1 MNLNLALID
10 SSAPFFVK
18 APGESQ
24 NWSKAPIGLLE
35 KNQKF
40 RKKTHKKIRENFDS
54 YVKRVSTMGYNAISI
69 DELSFLTD
77 FSFYPDDLRS
87 KIQSYQKSYRK
98 LFRTAKKNRMKVF
111 ITSDF
116 LFSNSYIETETKG
129 DFDRV
134 VSLFYSALEKLFSD
148 FETIDGIILR
158 IGESDGVDVKGDFR
172 SRLFLKTPEDANLLL
187 REILPLFKKH
197 SKSLIF
203 RTWTIGAYPI
213 GDLIWNPKTYE
224 KVFQNIPHENLII
237 SMKYG
242 EGDFFRY
249 LKLNSLFFQ
258 DERPKLIE
266 FQARREYE
274 GFGEF
279 PSFVG
284 WQYASFREELKK
296 AKNLVGFSVWC
307 QTGGWSSFK
316 NITFLKNTSYWNEL
330 NTFVCIGLF
339 KKNWTVKKSLRK
351 FYGKKDLR
359 ELIRFLRLSD
369 GVILN
374 LLYDPEF
381 ADRQLYIHRVRIPP
395 LLHITWDRVTISDH
409 FRILYDSFCKD
420 KETSV
425 RMGYAA
431 IESLKEM
438 GRIAKRISLPYD
450 FRFQYDTFQIFAFC
464 RELLYIPD
472 PERQNYLL
480 EETIHLTKIYAENYP
495 NAYKFR
501 ILSRKRTPGFMSKL
515 LLKLFI
521 RRNKDMRILDRI
533 LFSPLMR
540 HFYLF
545 LYQKIRSKL
554 PSFINQQAMP
564 VSELLK

>member
-1 MNLNLALID
+1 MNLKLALID

-54 YVKRVSTMGYNAISI
+54 YVKKVNGMGYNAITI
-69 DELSFLTD
+69 DELSFLAD
-77 FSFYPDDLRS
+77 FAFYPNALRS
-87 KIQSYQKSYRK
+87 KIQSYKKSYRK
-98 LFRTAKKNRMKVF
+98 LFRTAKKNGMKVF
-111 ITSDF
+111 LTSDF
-116 LFSNSYIETETKG
+116 LFYNSHIEAETKG
-129 DFDRV
+129 DFARV
-134 VSLFYSALEKLFSD
+134 ASLFLSVLDRLFSE

-158 IGESDGVDVKGDFR
+158 IGESDGVDVKGDFQ
-172 SRLFLKTPEDANLLL
+172 SKLFLKTPEDANRLLK
-187 REILPLFKKH
+187 EILPVFKKH
-197 SKSLIF
+197 SKTLIF

-213 GDLIWNPKTYE
+213 GDLIWNVKTYE
-224 KVFQNIPHENLII
+224 KVFQNVPEENLII

-249 LKLNSLFFQ
+249 LKLNPLFFQ
-258 DERPKLIE
+258 DKKPKLVE

-279 PSFVG
+279 PSFIG
-284 WQYASFREELKK
+284 WQYASYKEELKK
-296 AKNLVGFSVWC
+296 VKNLVGFSVWC

-316 NITFLKNTSYWNEL
+316 NITFLKDTSYWNEL
-330 NTFVCIGLF
+330 NTFVCLGLF
-339 KKNWTVKKSLRK
+339 KKDWNVKKSLRK
-351 FYGKKDLR
+351 FSGKKHLA

-369 GVILN
+369 EVILN
-374 LLYDPEF
+374 LLYDPGF
-381 ADRQLYIHRVRIPP
+381 ADREFYIHRVRIPP

-409 FRILYDSFCKD
+409 FRILYDTFCKD
-420 KETSV
+420 KKASV
-425 RMGYAA
+425 LTGYAA

-438 GRIAKRISLPYD
+438 GRIAKRISLPYN
-450 FRFQYDTFQIFAFC
+450 FRFQYDTFQLFAFC
-464 RELLYIPD
+464 RELLYLPD
-472 PERQNYLL
+472 PERENYLL
-480 EETIHLTKIYAENYP
+480 EETIHLAKIYAENYP
-495 NAYKFR
+495 NAYQFR
-501 ILSRKRTPGFMSKL
+501 IHSRRRIPGFMSKL
-515 LLKLFI
+515 LLNLFI
-521 RRNKDMRILDRI
+521 RRNKNMRIPDRI

-545 LYQKIRSKL
+545 LYKKISSKL

>member
-1 MNLNLALID
+1 MNLDLALID

-18 APGESQ
+18 APGKSH

-35 KNQKF
+35 KNREF
-40 RKKTHKKIRENFDS
+40 RKRTHKRIRENFDS
-54 YVKRVSTMGYNAISI
+54 YVKRVGKMGYNAISI
-69 DELSFLTD
+69 DELSFLVD
-77 FSFYPDDLRS
+77 FPFYPDVLRS

-98 LFRTAKKNRMKVF
+98 LFKTAKKNRMKVF
-111 ITSDF
+111 LTSDF
-116 LFSNSYIETETKG
+116 LFSNSYIEKETNRE
-129 DFDRV
+129 FDRV
-134 VSLFYSALEKLFSD
+134 VSLFVSVLEKLFSE
-148 FETIDGIILR
+148 FENIDGIILR
-158 IGESDGVDVKGDFR
+158 IGESDGVDVQGDFR
-172 SRLFLKTPEDANLLL
+172 SRLFLKTPEDANRLLK
-187 REILPLFKKH
+187 EILPVFKKH
-197 SKSLIF
+197 SKTLIF

-213 GDLIWNPKTYE
+213 GDLIWNSKTYE
-224 KVFQNIPHENLII
+224 NVFRGIPTENLII

-258 DERPKLIE
+258 DERPKLVE

-284 WQYASFREELKK
+284 WQYASYKEELKK
-296 AKNLVGFSVWC
+296 AKNLIGFSVWC

-339 KKNWTVKKSLRK
+339 QKDWSVKKSVRK
-351 FYGKKDLR
+351 FYGRKNLS
-359 ELIRFLRLSD
+359 EFVRFLRLSD
-369 GVILN
+369 NVILN

-381 ADRQLYIHRVRIPP
+381 ANQQLYIHRVRIPP
-395 LLHITWDRVTISDH
+395 LLHITWDRVTVSDH

-420 KETSV
+420 KEDSV
-425 RMGYAA
+425 KKGYDAF
-431 IESLKEM
+431 ESLQEM
-438 GRIAKRISLPYD
+438 GRIAKRISLNYN
-450 FRFQYDTFQIFAFC
+450 FRFQYDTFQLFAFC
-464 RELLYIPD
+464 RELLYLPD

-480 EETIHLTKIYAENYP
+480 EETIHLAKIYAENYP
-495 NAYKFR
+495 DAYKFR
-501 ILSRKRTPGFMSKL
+501 ILSRKRIPGFMSKL
-515 LLKLFI
+515 LLKSFI
-521 RRNKDMRILDRI
+521 RKNKDTRVLDRI
-533 LFSPLMR
+533 LFHPLMR

>member
-1 MNLNLALID
+1 MNLDLALID

-18 APGESQ
+18 APGRSQ

-35 KNQKF
+35 KNQEF
-40 RKKTHKKIRENFDS
+40 RKKTHKRIRENFDS
-54 YVKRVSTMGYNAISI
+54 YVKRVSKMGYNAVSI

-77 FSFYPDDLRS
+77 LSFYPDNLRS

-98 LFRTAKKNRMKVF
+98 LFKTAKKNGMKVF
-111 ITSDF
+111 LTSDF
-116 LFSNSYIETETKG
+116 LFSNSYIEKETKG
-129 DFDRV
+129 EFDRV
-134 VSLFYSALEKLFSD
+134 VSFFRLVLENLFSE
-148 FETIDGIILR
+148 FENIDGIILR

-172 SRLFLKTPEDANLLL
+172 SKLFLKTPEDANRLLK
-187 REILPLFKKH
+187 EILPVFKKH
-197 SKSLIF
+197 SKTLIF

-224 KVFQNIPHENLII
+224 KVFQNIPTENLII

-249 LKLNSLFFQ
+249 LKLNPLFFQ
-258 DERPKLIE
+258 DERPKLVE

-284 WQYASFREELKK
+284 WQYASYKEELKK

-307 QTGGWSSFK
+307 QTGGWSSFQ

-330 NTFVCIGLF
+330 NTFVCLGLF
-339 KKNWTVKKSLRK
+339 KKDWSVKKSLRK
-351 FYGKKDLR
+351 FYGKKNLT

-369 GVILN
+369 RVILN

-381 ADRQLYIHRVRIPP
+381 ADQQLYIHRVRIPP

-420 KETSV
+420 KELSV
-425 RMGYAA
+425 KKGYES

-438 GRIAKRISLPYD
+438 GRIAKRISLSYD
-450 FRFQYDTFQIFAFC
+450 FRFQYDTFQLFAFC
-464 RELLYIPD
+464 RELLYLPD

-480 EETIHLTKIYAENYP
+480 EETIHLAKIYAENYP

-501 ILSRKRTPGFMSKL
+501 ILSRRKIPGFMSKL

-521 RRNKDMRILDRI
+521 RRQKDTRILDRI
-533 LFSPLMR
+533 LFSPSMR

>member
-1 MNLNLALID
+1 MNLDLALID

-18 APGESQ
+18 APGKSL

-35 KNQKF
+35 KNQEF

-54 YVKRVSTMGYNAISI
+54 YVKKVSTLGYNAISI

-77 FSFYPDDLRS
+77 FPFYPENLRS

-98 LFRTAKKNRMKVF
+98 LFKTAKKNGMKVF
-111 ITSDF
+111 LTSDF
-116 LFSNSYIETETKG
+116 LFSNASIEQETG
-129 DFDRV
+129 GSFDKV
-134 VSLFYSALEKLFSD
+134 VSLFYSALEKLFSE
-148 FETIDGIILR
+148 FENIDGIILR

-172 SRLFLKTPEDANLLL
+172 SRLFLKTPEDANRLLK
-187 REILPLFKKH
+187 EILPLFKKH
-197 SKSLIF
+197 SKTLIF

-213 GDLIWNPKTYE
+213 GDLIWNKITYE
-224 KVFQNIPHENLII
+224 KVFLDIPTDNLII

-249 LKLNSLFFQ
+249 LNLNSLFFQ
-258 DERPKLIE
+258 DDRPKLVE

-284 WQYASFREELKK
+284 WQYAAYREELKN
-296 AKNLVGFSVWC
+296 AKNLAGFSVWC

-339 KKNWTVKKSLRK
+339 RKNWSVKKSLRK
-351 FYGKKDLR
+351 FYGKKNLT
-359 ELIRFLRLSD
+359 ELIRFLRLSEY
-369 GVILN
+369 VILN

-381 ADRQLYIHRVRIPP
+381 AIHQLYIHRVRIPP

-409 FRILYDSFCKD
+409 FRILYYSFC
-420 KETSV
+420 ENRERSV
-425 RMGYAA
+425 EVGYKA
-431 IESLKEM
+431 IESLNEM

-450 FRFQYDTFQIFAFC
+450 FRFQYDTFQLFAFC
-464 RELLYIPD
+464 RELLYLPD
-472 PERQNYLL
+472 PERQHYLL
-480 EETIHLTKIYAENYP
+480 EETIHLANIYAENYP
-495 NAYKFR
+495 DAYKFR
-501 ILSRKRTPGFMSKL
+501 ILSRKRIPGFMSKL

-545 LYQKIRSKL
+545 LYQRIRSKL